1 MQFNEVIGQRE
12 AEQRL
17 LQLVTEQRVPHALMF
32 TGPMGSG
39 KMALALAFASYLL
52 GERHDGESL
61 LQSSAMVQ
69 NAEAMLRKWQHPD
82 LHFSYPVIRPKG
94 TSSDH
99 KIVSDDFSKEW
110 HELLAEGPYFTM
122 DQWMTRMNAENQQA
136 VIYEAESDAL
146 NHKLN
151 MKSSQGGYKISLI
164 WLPERMNLT
173 SANKLLKLLEEPP
186 MQTVF
191 LLVSEEPEL
200 LLETIRSRVQ
210 RFDVRRID
218 IDDITRALVEKRGI
232 MEDDAHRIARA
243 SAGNWLKAI
252 EVLDAGNENRQF
264 FDLFV
269 ILMRKAYTRDIRELK
284 KWSEAVA
291 AFGREK
297 QRRMLGYFMQMV
309 RENFMYNFQQEEIR
323 YMTREEEDFA
333 QNFARFVNERNV
345 VEIAEMMQRTIR
357 DIGQNANAKIQFFNL
372 ATDMIIYLRR

>member
-1 MQFNEVIGQRE
+1 
-12 AEQRL
+12 
-17 LQLVTEQRVPHALMF
+17 MF
-32 TGPMGSG
+32 TGPVGSG

-52 GERHDGESL
+52 GERHDGQSL
-61 LQSSAMVQ
+61 LANPAMVA
-69 NAEAMLRKWQHPD
+69 NAEAMLAKWQHPD

-94 TSSDH
+94 TSADH
-99 KIVSDDFSKEW
+99 KVVSDDFFKPW
-110 HELLAEGPYFTM
+110 HEMLAEGPYFTM
-122 DQWMTRMNAENQQA
+122 DQWMARMEAENQQA
-136 VIYEAESDAL
+136 VIYEAESDTL

-151 MKSSQGGYKISLI
+151 MKSSQGGYKVSLI

-210 RFDVRRID
+210 RFDVRRIGT
-218 IDDITRALVEKRGI
+218 DDIARALVERRALT
-232 MEDDAHRIARA
+232 EDDARRVARA
-243 SAGNWLKAI
+243 AAGSWLKAMEI
-252 EVLDAGNENRQF
+252 LDAGSENRQF
-264 FDLFV
+264 FELFV
-269 ILMRKAYTRDIRELK
+269 VLMRKAYTRDMRELK
-284 KWSEAVA
+284 RWSENVA

-297 QRRMLGYFMQMV
+297 QRRMLIYFMQMV
-309 RENFMYNFQQEEIR
+309 RENFMFNFQQEEIR

-333 QNFARFVNERNV
+333 RNFARFINERNV
-345 VEIAEMMQRTIR
+345 VEMAELMQRTIR